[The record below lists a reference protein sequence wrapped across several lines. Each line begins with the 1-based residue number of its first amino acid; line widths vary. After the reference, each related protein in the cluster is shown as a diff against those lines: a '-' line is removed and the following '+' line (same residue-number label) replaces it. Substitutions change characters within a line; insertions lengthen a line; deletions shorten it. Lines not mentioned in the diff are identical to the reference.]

1 MEGLS
6 RKNKNHPST
15 ACYGER
21 ITVLSIDGGGVRGI
35 IPGTILS
42 FLELKLQE
50 LDGPEARLADYFDTI
65 AGTSTGG
72 LMATMLTAPDQ
83 HGRPLYAAKDIVP
96 FYLEHSPNIFP
107 QRNEILSLLR
117 MLCGPKYDGK
127 YLRNLIRG
135 LCGNR
140 RFQETI
146 THLLIPTYD
155 IKTLQPQVFS
165 TYEAELDPGMD
176 VLLSDICISTS
187 SAPVYFPAYFFK
199 TKDCQGNDR
208 EFNLIDGGIATNNPA
223 LLAMRPTGANAK
235 LLPANVLDY
244 GKYLVLSVGTGTS
257 KSQRKYNAIKTAKWG
272 LISWLCKDGN
282 CPLVDAFT
290 FANADMADLH
300 LSLLFSTAGLIENY
314 LRIQDDNLS
323 GEASSTD
330 KATKECMEE
339 LVKIGKD
346 ILQKPISRMNLESCK
361 NEAVENEGTNEQ
373 ALIRFAKV
381 LSEEKRLRTKRMKE
395 KKVSSNGDA

>member
-1 MEGLS
+1 MEGLNC
-6 RKNKNHPST
+6 KNKIQRSMER
-15 ACYGER
+15 YGER

-42 FLELKLQE
+42 FLESKLQE
-50 LDGPEARLADYFDTI
+50 LDGPEAQLADYFDVI

-96 FYLEHSPNIFP
+96 YYLEHSPKIFP
-107 QRNEILSLLR
+107 QRNKIVTLLR
-117 MLCGPKYDGK
+117 MMYGPKYDGK

-135 LCGNR
+135 LLGSR
-140 RFQETI
+140 RLHETI

-155 IKTLQPQVFS
+155 IKILQPQVFS
-165 TYEAELDPGMD
+165 SFEAALDPAMD
-176 VLLSDICISTS
+176 ALLSDICISTS

-199 TKDCQGNDR
+199 TKDYHGNER
-208 EFNLIDGGIATNNPA
+208 EFNLIDGGIAANNPA
-223 LLAMRPTGANAK
+223 LLAMRPIGANAK

-257 KSQRKYNAIKTAKWG
+257 KSQRKYDAIRAAKWG
-272 LISWLCKDGN
+272 LICWLTKDGN

-300 LSLLFSTAGLIENY
+300 LSLLFSTAGHINNY
-314 LRIQDDNLS
+314 LRIQDDYLS
-323 GEASSTD
+323 GRASSTD
-330 KATKECMEE
+330 KVCMEE
-339 LVKIGKD
+339 LVEIGND
-346 ILQKPISRMNLESCK
+346 ILQKPISRMNLDSCK
-361 NEAVENEGTNEQ
+361 YEAVENEGTNEQ
-373 ALIRFAKV
+373 ALTRFAKL
-381 LSEEKRLRTKRMKE
+381 LSQEKRLRTKRMKE
-395 KKVSSNGDA
+395 KNVV